1 MERLRKSR
9 LLLGALAGALLFPF
23 ALMLVMSAW
32 APLHHD
38 LHCDAGH
45 PDHQCEVTLWQSG
58 AVDTAAPAMAAPQ
71 PAPEVA
77 LPDIPPP
84 CRFPNLTATHFL
96 GGVLAQGPPR
106 GP

>member
-71 PAPEVA
+71 PAPEVV